1 MLSRRKDEGQNKISC
16 RLLNHMAYLH
26 RVSLQL
32 ELVAINIDVQVEIFI
47 LVAFAIQ
54 EKATLWVPLAELG
67 LEQLYGLFQR
77 DRSQIMDAGHEDIL
91 PCLRGPS
98 KSGSRQRPAQIER

>member
-1 MLSRRKDEGQNKISC
+1 MLSRRKEEGQNKISC
-16 RLLNHMAYLH
+16 RLLNRMAYLH

-47 LVAFAIQ
+47 LVALAIQ

>member
-16 RLLNHMAYLH
+16 RLLNRMAYLH

-47 LVAFAIQ
+47 LVALAIQ

-67 LEQLYGLFQR
+67 LEQLY
-77 DRSQIMDAGHEDIL
+77 A
-91 PCLRGPS
+91 CS
-98 KSGSRQRPAQIER
+98 KESSFRPIKDTESLDGVKTAAR